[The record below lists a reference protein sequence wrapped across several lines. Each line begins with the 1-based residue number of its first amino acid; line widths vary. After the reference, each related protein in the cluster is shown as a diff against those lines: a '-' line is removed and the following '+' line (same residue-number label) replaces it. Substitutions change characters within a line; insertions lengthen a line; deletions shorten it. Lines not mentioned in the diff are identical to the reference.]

1 MFTVATQPPA
11 VFLPLHRYR
20 IFPYFVRQGYM
31 LSSLVLIIVGISL
44 KSRQG
49 VCLVTFVAGGHLSF
63 ANSVSVGVGA
73 DRSG

>member
-20 IFPYFVRQGYM
+20 IFPYSVRQGYM
-31 LSSLVLIIVGISL
+31 LSSPGLITVSISL
-44 KSRQG
+44 RLRQG
-49 VCLVTFVAGGHLSF
+49 VWSVTFVAGGHLSF
-63 ANSVSVGVGA
+63 ANSVAVGVGA